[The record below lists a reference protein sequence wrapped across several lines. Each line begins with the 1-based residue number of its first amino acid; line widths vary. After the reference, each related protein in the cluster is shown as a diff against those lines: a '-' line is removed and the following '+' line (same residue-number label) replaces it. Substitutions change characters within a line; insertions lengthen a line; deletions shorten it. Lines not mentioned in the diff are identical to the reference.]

1 MTVCL
6 PYSSPLSSGTGAKIR
21 NKVGEEQLLSLYIY
35 FALMAIKK
43 AISFPLTNPVHQLR

>member
-6 PYSSPLSSGTGAKIR
+6 SCSPPLSSGTGAKIR
-21 NKVGEEQLLSLYIY
+21 NKVGEEQLISLYIY

-43 AISFPLTNPVHQLR
+43 AISLILNIHLEQCI